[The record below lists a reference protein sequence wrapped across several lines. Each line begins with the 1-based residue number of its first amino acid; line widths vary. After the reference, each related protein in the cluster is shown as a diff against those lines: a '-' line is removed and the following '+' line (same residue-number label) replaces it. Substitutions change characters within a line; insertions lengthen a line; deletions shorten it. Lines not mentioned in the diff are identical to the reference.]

1 MLSIMTC
8 PPIIECILNTP
19 PVRAFPYIPLDWLTH
34 APLSQILLP
43 VKRSRATEKQRKVLE
58 VNYGKHD
65 AKKIENVKNLFVEM
79 ELEKAFKTYEE
90 ESYAEI
96 QV

>member
-1 MLSIMTC
+1 MVDASLSLI
-8 PPIIECILNTP
+8 
-19 PVRAFPYIPLDWLTH
+19 V
-34 APLSQILLP
+34 LP
-43 VKRSRATEKQRKVLE
+43 CKRSRATEKQRKVLE
-58 VNYGKHD
+58 VNYGSHD

-79 ELEKAFKTYEE
+79 ELERAFKTYEE